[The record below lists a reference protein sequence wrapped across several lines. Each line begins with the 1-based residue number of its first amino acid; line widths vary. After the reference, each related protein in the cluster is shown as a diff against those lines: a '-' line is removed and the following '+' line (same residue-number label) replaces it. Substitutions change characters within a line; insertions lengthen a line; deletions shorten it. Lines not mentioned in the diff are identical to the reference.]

1 MRRKKSPGA
10 RAGKAPQ
17 KQVRTTLTEGK
28 YESGG
33 AKLRKKRG
41 GYVRSQNLPFATP
54 IARRL
59 CHEIKNHQGSRY

>member
-1 MRRKKSPGA
+1 MPRRKKSPGA

-41 GYVRSQNLPFATP
+41 GYIRKPKPP
-54 IARRL
+54 I
-59 CHEIKNHQGSRY
+59 RYTHRKKVVS